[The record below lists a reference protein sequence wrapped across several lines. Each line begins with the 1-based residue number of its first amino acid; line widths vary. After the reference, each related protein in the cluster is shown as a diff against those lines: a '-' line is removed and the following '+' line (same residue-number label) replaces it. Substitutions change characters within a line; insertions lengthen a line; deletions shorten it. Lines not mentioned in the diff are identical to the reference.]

1 MSQQQAERSEEAE
14 AAAHEAATHAA
25 REERGDLASANTRM
39 ARKRPGCYR
48 AGIRAKRP
56 NAPREELDKRIL
68 ADRCRVNIEKGT
80 EIGPRMYENMKII
93 AARCVAERRGDG

>member
-1 MSQQQAERSEEAE
+1 MSRSSGQLGRAANAIGLYRHHNQEE
-14 AAAHEAATHAA
+14 
-25 REERGDLASANTRM
+25 
-39 ARKRPGCYR
+39 
-48 AGIRAKRP
+48 I
-56 NAPREELDKRIL
+56 DKRIL